1 MVAKKATKGL
11 VPLCGSQPKT
21 LKSLDHHQ
29 ANAELSLKERD
40 RESIIEMKVGYF
52 SQVVECDWRQ

>member
-11 VPLCGSQPKT
+11 VPLCGSQPKN

-29 ANAELSLKERD
+29 ANAELSLKER
-40 RESIIEMKVGYF
+40 EIERV
-52 SQVVECDWRQ
+52 